1 MVEAIH
7 AQPNA
12 NKKPDFASGF
22 ILVNAQPLRVLR
34 FLNGCEPLLPEHGC
48 EAPVAHRYPAIRSA
62 QHDEI
67 FPGMPLNM
75 LPRPFEITGSEHV
88 HLFRHE
94 LSPFTT

>member
-34 FLNGCEPLLPEHGC
+34 FLNGCEPC
-48 EAPVAHRYPAIRSA
+48 S
-62 QHDEI
+62 
-67 FPGMPLNM
+67 
-75 LPRPFEITGSEHV
+75 
-88 HLFRHE
+88 
-94 LSPFTT
+94 